1 MTRNAL
7 RTIGAAIGCLGLIG
21 LAIVVVPGLL
31 LGGLLIAG
39 SERTIYERA
48 TSPDGWHD
56 ARVQFD
62 DGGAISS
69 FARVVFIKHHWNRS
83 DTPLLSCRAFWG
95 RGEEAVHLRWLDS
108 STLLIRHAFPAADV
122 EAAASN
128 CGPVRIVL
136 QGPSAGPEV
145 R

>member
-1 MTRNAL
+1 M
-7 RTIGAAIGCLGLIG
+7 
-21 LAIVVVPGLL
+21 VVFGPGLL

-39 SERTIYERA
+39 SERTIFERA

-69 FARVVFIKHHWNRS
+69 FSLLVFVKRRCNPS
-83 DTPLLSCRAFWG
+83 DQPLLSCRAFWG
-95 RGEEAVHLRWLDS
+95 EGEEAVHLRWLNS
-108 STLLIRHAFPAADV
+108 STLLIRHAFRPADV
-122 EAAASN
+122 QATADH
-128 CGPVRIVL
+128 CGPIQIII
-136 QGPSAGPEV
+136 QGPATEPIT